1 MAEVRYLNESCN
13 ICGKRINSWD
23 KRISKTLTYRYPC
36 CESCIAAEYD
46 MTVEALR
53 NRMEHYFDIR
63 PCQGI

>member
-1 MAEVRYLNESCN
+1 MAKVRYLNESCN

-23 KRISKTLTYRYPC
+23 KRISQTLAYRYPC

-46 MTVEALR
+46 MAVEALR
-53 NRMEHYFDIR
+53 NRMEHYFDMR

>member
-1 MAEVRYLNESCN
+1 MTKVRYLNESCN
-13 ICGKRINSWD
+13 ICGMKINSWD
-23 KRISKTLTYRYPC
+23 KRISKTLTYWYPC

>member
-1 MAEVRYLNESCN
+1 MAKVRYLNESCN

-46 MTVEALR
+46 GGGFTKSDGALL
-53 NRMEHYFDIR
+53 
-63 PCQGI
+63 